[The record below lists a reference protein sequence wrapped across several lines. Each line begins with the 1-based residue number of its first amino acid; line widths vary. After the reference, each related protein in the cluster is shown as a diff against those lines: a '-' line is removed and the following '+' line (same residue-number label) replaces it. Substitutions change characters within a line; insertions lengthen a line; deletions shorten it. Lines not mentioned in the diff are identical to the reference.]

1 MSDAAEP
8 EPHSGESSGRG
19 GGSIVPFLTALA
31 IFSVAVI
38 AIAVITATRGD
49 GLTEEQRVG
58 RAAVGQNDALQ
69 RQSYPDYR
77 RYTCREVQGSEPKC
91 WPSNVIRSRTA
102 APGTSTT

>member
-8 EPHSGESSGRG
+8 EPHSGELSGR
-19 GGSIVPFLTALA
+19 GGSIVPFLRALA

-49 GLTEEQRVG
+49 GLTEEQRMG
-58 RAAVGQNDALQ
+58 RAAAGQNNAL
-69 RQSYPDYR
+69 RRHSYPDYQ
-77 RYTCREVQGSEPKC
+77 RYTCREIQGSE
-91 WPSNVIRSRTA
+91 SEVLARNVIRSRTA